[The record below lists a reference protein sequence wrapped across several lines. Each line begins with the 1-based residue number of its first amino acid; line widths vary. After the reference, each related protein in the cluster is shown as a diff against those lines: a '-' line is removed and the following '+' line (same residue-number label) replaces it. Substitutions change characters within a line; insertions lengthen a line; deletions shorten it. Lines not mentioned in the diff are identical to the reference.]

1 MLGFSLSGILYF
13 IIGLIVVHA
22 FVFSLIYVYLGKVA
36 AAAKNNPT
44 PPRIKRSTLVT
55 TSPWIY
61 RKDYAPHPFK
71 ILHAELTFDIGMQTT
86 VNSRLQITHN
96 TATAKSS
103 TLRLDGETL
112 ELLDIALDGKT
123 LLATDYQ
130 QHPHYLEIYH
140 VPATFTLTTTVKISP
155 DENKALEGLYR
166 SGSMLCTQNEPEG
179 FRKITYFI
187 DRPDN
192 LTRFKVR
199 IEADKTQY
207 PILLSNGNKLA
218 TGELGGDR
226 HYAIWED
233 PYPKPSYLFA
243 LVAGDFD
250 IVEGYHTTAYTQ
262 RKVLLQ
268 ILVDRGYAS
277 QADFALESLRRAMIW
292 DEQRFGLEY
301 DLDIYMIVA
310 AQAFN
315 MGAMENKG
323 LNLFNAKYVLADTA
337 SATDHDYLQIEAVIG
352 HEYFHNWTGNRVTCR
367 DWFQL
372 TLKEG
377 LTVFRDEEFTSDL
390 HSPAVK
396 RIQDVR
402 YLREHQFSED
412 ASPLAHPIQP
422 DSYKEI
428 NNFYTAT
435 VYNKG
440 AEVIRMLHSFL
451 GETAFQKGIAHY
463 LKTHD
468 GSAATTQNFIDA
480 FRPYTTLN
488 LDHFSAWYHQSGTPV
503 CEIHDHYDPNTQTY
517 TLTVQQQQTHDDTP
531 PLLMPL
537 RLGLLGKT
545 GEKLTFVYDGQSQE
559 EVLLVYSQLKQTF
572 ILTAVSEKPI
582 PSLFRGFS
590 APIETRY
597 AYTDD
602 ELAILM
608 GHDVD
613 TFNRFEATEKLM
625 IAAVREQLADT
636 QNLPSRAFLEG
647 FARILESGLE
657 NPTYVAET
665 LKFPSVSRIADAL
678 GRTDFSKIA
687 AARKSVMTQ
696 IAQVHAPLLR
706 RFGEPD
712 IPNPTWNAIQV
723 GQRQL
728 RLVCLA
734 YLRLAGCEYLD
745 LIYQIFLRSTTM
757 TEKIGTLAL
766 LCHQPSSETSAALAK
781 FESTWTENPLVMQK
795 WLSVQANA
803 EHDQVI
809 DHVKSLR
816 DHPIM
821 DIANPNFIRSLIGV
835 FAYNLPYFHHDSGS
849 GYRLL
854 ADTLAQLDPIN
865 PQTASRLAKRFQ
877 ILPKLST
884 EHQAMAKDA
893 LRQALG
899 GKVLSRD
906 TEEVLSTLDIFK

>member
-1 MLGFSLSGILYF
+1 MT
-13 IIGLIVVHA
+13 
-22 FVFSLIYVYLGKVA
+22 
-36 AAAKNNPT
+36 NNPWT
-44 PPRIKRSTLVT
+44 
-55 TSPWIY
+55 Y
-61 RKDYAPHPFK
+61 RENYTPHPFT
-71 ILHAELTFDIGMQTT
+71 ITHAALTFDIQEQTT
-86 VNSRLQITHN
+86 VHAVLQITAR
-96 TATAKSS
+96 TQIQQRPA
-103 TLRLDGETL
+103 LRLDGENL
-112 ELLDIALDGKT
+112 T
-123 LLATDYQ
+123 LLSIAINDRQLT
-130 QHPHYLEIYH
+130 PTAYH
-140 VPATFTLTTTVKISP
+140 VHPTHIEIPDVPEAFTLTTSVRIAP
-155 DENKALEGLYR
+155 DDNKALEGLYR
-166 SGSMLCTQNEPEG
+166 SGQMLCTQNEPEG

-192 LTRFKVR
+192 LTRFQVR

-207 PILLSNGNKLA
+207 PILLSNGNKGA
-218 TGELGGDR
+218 TGDLENNR
-226 HYAIWED
+226 HYAMWED

-250 IVEGYHTTAYTQ
+250 IVEGYHTTAYTR

-268 ILVDRGYAS
+268 ILVDRGYAN
-277 QADFALESLRRAMIW
+277 QAHFALESLRQSMIW

-390 HSPAVK
+390 HSRAVK

-422 DSYKEI
+422 DRYKEI

-440 AEVIRMLHSFL
+440 AEVIRMLHTFL
-451 GETAFQKGIAHY
+451 GESTFQKGIAHY

-468 GSAATTQNFIDA
+468 GSAATTHDFIDA
-480 FRPYTTLN
+480 FRPFTTLD
-488 LDHFSAWYHQSGTPV
+488 LDHFSDWYHQSGTPV
-503 CEIHDHYDPNTQTY
+503 CEIQDLYDAETETY
-517 TLTVQQQQTHDDTP
+517 KLIIQQQQSTPDAP

-537 RLGLLGKT
+537 RLGLLGSH
-545 GEKLTFVYDGQSQE
+545 GNALPFCYDGKTQD
-559 EVLLVYSQLKQTF
+559 EVLLTYAKTTETF
-572 ILTAVSEKPI
+572 DFTGVTEKPI

-590 APIETRY
+590 APIEVKY
-597 AYTDD
+597 SYSESD
-602 ELAILM
+602 LAVLM
-608 GHDVD
+608 GHDTD
-613 TFNRFEATEKLM
+613 TFNRFEASEKLM
-625 IAAVREQLADT
+625 IAAVKHRLADISARVST
-636 QNLPSRAFLEG
+636 EFLES
-647 FARILESGLE
+647 FASILREGMA
-657 NPTYVAET
+657 NPSYVSET
-665 LKFPSVSRIADAL
+665 LKFPTVSRIADVL
-678 GRTDFSKIA
+678 GRTDFATIA

-696 IAQVHAPLLR
+696 IAETHAPLLH
-706 RFGEPD
+706 RFGAPD
-712 IPNPTWNAIQV
+712 IPNPAWTETQM
-723 GQRQL
+723 GQRSL
-728 RLVCLA
+728 RLVCLG
-734 YLRLAGCEYLD
+734 YLRLAGCDYLD

-766 LCHQPSSETSAALAK
+766 LCHQPSSETSAALAA
-781 FESTWTENPLVMQK
+781 FETTWIDNPLVMQK
-795 WLSVQANA
+795 WFSVQANA
-803 EHDQVI
+803 EHPQVI
-809 DHVKSLR
+809 AHVKTLLT
-816 DHPIM
+816 HPVM

-849 GYRLL
+849 GYQLL
-854 ADTLAQLDPIN
+854 ANTLAQLDPLN

-877 ILPKLST
+877 ILPKLSP
-884 EHQAMAKDA
+884 EHQAMA
-893 LRQALG
+893 RQALRHALG
-899 GKVLSRD
+899 GQKLSRD
-906 TEEVLSTLDIFK
+906 TEEVLSSLDVGL

>member
-1 MLGFSLSGILYF
+1 MTATTKKTINPWVYRKNYVPHPYKILRAE
-13 IIGLIVVHA
+13 LI
-22 FVFSLIYVYLGKVA
+22 FDI
-36 AAAKNNPT
+36 T
-44 PPRIKRSTLVT
+44 DTTLVNSKLHITSNPLAPKST
-55 TSPWIY
+55 T
-61 RKDYAPHPFK
+61 
-71 ILHAELTFDIGMQTT
+71 LL
-86 VNSRLQITHN
+86 
-96 TATAKSS
+96 
-103 TLRLDGETL
+103 LDGEGL
-112 ELLDIALDGKT
+112 DLLSIAIDDSQ

-130 QHPHYLEIYH
+130 QHLSHLEIPN
-140 VPATFTLTTTVKISP
+140 VPETFTLTTTIKISP
-155 DENKALEGLYR
+155 ETNKALEGLYR
-166 SGSMLCTQNEPEG
+166 SGQMLCTQNEPEG

-192 LTRFKVR
+192 LTQFKVR

-207 PILLSNGNKLA
+207 PILLSNGNKRA
-218 TGELGGDR
+218 TGDLDGNR
-226 HYAIWED
+226 HYAVWED

-243 LVAGDFD
+243 LVTGDFD
-250 IVEGYHTTAYTQ
+250 IVEGYHITAYTQ

-396 RIQDVR
+396 RIQDIR

-422 DSYKEI
+422 DRYKEI

-440 AEVIRMLHSFL
+440 AEVIRMLHRFL
-451 GETAFQKGIAHY
+451 GETDFQKGIAHY

-468 GSAATTQNFIDA
+468 GSAATTTDFIDA

-488 LDHFSAWYHQSGTPV
+488 LDHFSAWYHQSGTPLCTV
-503 CEIHDHYDPNTQTY
+503 QDHYDTVSQTY
-517 TLTVQQQQTHDDTP
+517 TLTVHQKQANADAP
-531 PLLMPL
+531 PLLMPV
-537 RLGLLGKT
+537 RLGLLGKSGT
-545 GEKLTFVYDGQSQE
+545 KLSFVYNGDATDD
-559 EVLLVYSQLKQTF
+559 VLLMYSQSKQSFVFTSV
-572 ILTAVSEKPI
+572 TEKPI

-590 APIETRY
+590 APVALQY
-597 AYTDD
+597 AYTDAD
-602 ELAILM
+602 LAILM
-608 GHDVD
+608 GHDMD
-613 TFNRFEATEKLM
+613 TFNRFEAAEKLM
-625 IAAVREQLADT
+625 IATVQAQLGNTNAR
-636 QNLPSRAFLEG
+636 PSRAFLDG
-647 FARILESGLE
+647 FARILETGME
-657 NPTYVAET
+657 DPTYVAET

-678 GRTDFSKIA
+678 GRTDFAKIA
-687 AARKSVMTQ
+687 SARKSVMTQ
-696 IAQVHAPLLR
+696 IAEVHAPLLR

-712 IPNPTWNAIQV
+712 IPNPVWNAIQV

-745 LIYQIFLRSTTM
+745 LIYQIFLKSETM

-766 LCHQPSSETSAALAK
+766 LCHQPSSETTAALAH
-781 FESTWTENPLVMQK
+781 FERTWTENPLVMQK
-795 WLSVQANA
+795 WFSVQANA

-809 DHVKSLR
+809 AHVSALR
-816 DHPIM
+816 AHPVM

-835 FAYNLPYFHHDSGS
+835 FAYNLPYFHHDNGS

-854 ADTLAQLDPIN
+854 ADTLAQLDPLN

-877 ILPKLST
+877 ILPKLSH
-884 EHQAMAKDA
+884 EHQSMAKDA

-899 GKVLSRD
+899 GKALSRD
-906 TEEVLSTLDIFK
+906 TEEVLSALDIFT